1 MINRIADLRFEQF
14 EVNQQRDVFFQSDA
28 FVNKL
33 EEGYINEV
41 NSEVYDALL

>member
-1 MINRIADLRFEQF
+1 MINCIVDLCFEQF
-14 EVNQQRDVFFQSDA
+14 EVNQQCDVFFQSDV

-41 NSEVYDALL
+41 NSEVYDVLL